1 MKVQVSRPLSG
12 LSIAAAIAFAAFAES
27 AQTTPMMGG
36 EMKDED
42 MVKGCDMMDGDMTCI
57 AILLA
62 RERIVVVNPCF
73 SAPVRELD
81 TGL

>member
-1 MKVQVSRPLSG
+1 MIKGKS
-12 LSIAAAIAFAAFAES
+12 AIHLARTYGERQRNFAGS
-27 AQTTPMMGG
+27 
-36 EMKDED
+36 
-42 MVKGCDMMDGDMTCI
+42 I